1 MALQR
6 LFGALP
12 PDFFLTLVDVG
23 SAGGLAKRWRPFAP
37 ILSAV
42 LFDPREAA
50 ASGELGRG
58 KIRVYPVAL
67 SDSAGEAELYL
78 TALPNMSSFLKP
90 DPQVF
95 ARYRKKGRD
104 AAVAWTE
111 MVKVDTLDALA
122 EADRFRPSVLKV
134 DTQGSELLVLNGA
147 ADSLKSVVL
156 AEIEVSFFQ
165 RYEGQ
170 PVLAD
175 IQAWMA
181 DRGFELIELYRIK
194 RYRAQNSLGIYQP
207 LLGGWQR
214 SGRAAYGDAIF
225 LRKPD
230 LILAAARTDGG
241 ASLASA
247 IVALIAYGKAD
258 HAAALLDQAAGALPD
273 ERIAALRAALS
284 SLYRGRLWR
293 ELGGL
298 AARIRG
304 R

>member
-12 PDFFLTLVDVG
+12 SDYFLTLVDVG
-23 SAGGLAKRWRPFAP
+23 SAGGLAKRWRAFAP

-42 LFDPREAA
+42 LFDPREGA

-67 SDSAGEAELYL
+67 SDTPGEAELYL

-104 AAVAWTE
+104 AAVASTE

-122 EADRFRPSVLKV
+122 QTDGFKPSVLKV

-147 ADSLKSVVL
+147 KQALESVVL

-175 IQAWMA
+175 IQAWMGSH
-181 DRGFELIELYRIK
+181 GFELIELYRIK
-194 RYRAQNSLGIYQP
+194 RYRAVNTLGIYQP

-225 LRKPD
+225 LRNPD
-230 LILAAARTDGG
+230 SILAAARNDNG
-241 ASLASA
+241 ASLISA

-258 HAAALLDQAAGALPD
+258 HAAALLDQADGLLPE
-273 ERIAALRAALS
+273 ERIAALRAGLS
-284 SLYRGRLWR
+284 GLYRGRLWR